1 MRFALK
7 SSFFRLFRTRLFI
20 WVIVFSLLTGIGVFN
35 SVCGNEVMMY
45 TLPSLGR
52 PRFFDNDFLILCL
65 KDLIYVFPFGAA
77 VFCMMFTGSDI
88 SFRAVNNKIATGTPR
103 VMIFFAD
110 AAVAAL
116 TALFSVIVSAAALF
130 LLVKFVPVKE
140 SVEINS
146 KVILTV
152 LFVAVIVIAFVLFF
166 TMLQV
171 FFSNKLF
178 GVIISMFLIPAL
190 MSYPGQINYI
200 LDQPY
205 RYSYKDETSGET
217 VWELNPEYVG
227 GVERNALTFS
237 LELNPY
243 YGVLMREPG
252 NAKCAAAA
260 GAVIVLSAAAGAL
273 AISRK
278 EFT

>member
-35 SVCGNEVMMY
+35 SLCGNEMMMY
-45 TLPSLGR
+45 TLPSFGR

-152 LFVAVIVIAFVLFF
+152 LFVAVIVMAFVLFF

-190 MSYPGQINYI
+190 MSYPEHINYI